1 MTDHAAD
8 QEMELEALEAILM
21 DDLTPLEG
29 DPPADW
35 PSDITCYRIVIR
47 NDEEV
52 AEGDYEKKMDL
63 LFAHTPNYPD
73 EAPRIKLS
81 SVQGMTEADIREV
94 NNLLK
99 DQVEAN
105 MGMSMI
111 YTLVDTLKDWLM
123 QQVAGVKETEFQIDD
138 AELEKRRLE
147 AEEKRLAELRA
158 LGTPVTVETFAAWK
172 QKYDAERLL
181 ERTQLE
187 PELVIRDKGLSGKIF
202 FQSQEAKGLQIKE
215 ADEELEEDGVGEDE
229 SEGTEYDEDE
239 DDLDEEDDDDDDEDE
254 LLDELLA
261 HKGTR

>member
-1 MTDHAAD
+1 MTDHAAE

-21 DDLTPLEG
+21 DEISPLVGE
-29 DPPADW
+29 PPSDW
-35 PSDITCYRIVIR
+35 PSDSTCYRIVIR

-52 AEGDYEKKMDL
+52 AEGVYEKKMDL

-73 EAPRIKLS
+73 EAPWIKLS

-94 NNLLK
+94 NGLLK
-99 DQVEAN
+99 RQVEAN
-105 MGMSMI
+105 LGMAMV

-123 QQVAGVKETEFQIDD
+123 NQVAGVKETEFQIDD
-138 AELEKRRLE
+138 AELEKRRIE

-172 QKYDAERLL
+172 QRYDAEKRL
-181 ERTQLE
+181 ERQQLE
-187 PELVIRDKGLSGKIF
+187 PELVVRDKGLSGKVF

-215 ADEELEEDGVGEDE
+215 ADEELGEELEEESDGTDYQEEEEDFD
-229 SEGTEYDEDE
+229 DEDE
-239 DDLDEEDDDDDDEDE
+239 DDDEDE

-261 HKGTR
+261 QKGKR